1 MSRESADLALLA
13 SHLRLAAEAVQVQTV
28 ELVAVGRSVDLLPVA
43 ERLQRLMVGEES
55 SGSAEVLGA
64 RSLLVRPLHMRPA
77 ASANGHSGP
86 SGIVLV
92 APSTVKKSDLV
103 PVTDLI
109 GITGWPLLGV
119 ITYRSAPFWRRGFL
133 GRRPSPVAEPDR
145 ANPMTERPEARE
157 EVTALAGTRDRAYR
171 SEA

>member
-1 MSRESADLALLA
+1 MTREFSDLALLV
-13 SHLRLAAEAVQVQTV
+13 SHLRLAAEAVHVQTI
-28 ELVAVGRSVDLLPVA
+28 ELVAVGHSVDLLPVA
-43 ERLQRLMVGEES
+43 ERLQRLMVSEES
-55 SGSAEVLGA
+55 SESAEVPGA

-92 APSTVKKSDLV
+92 TPSTVKKSELV
-103 PVTDLI
+103 AVTELI

-133 GRRPSPVAEPDR
+133 GRRGSPVAEPAR
-145 ANPMTERPEARE
+145 AIPLTDPTDVRE
-157 EVTALAGTRDRAYR
+157 EVVALAGTRDRAYR
-171 SEA
+171 SQA